1 MGTRYHVKSAT
12 LMFGDATYEME
23 SGPAAK
29 SQTKEAVEVTAL
41 ADSVKQFIPG
51 ALVEDDEFTVTL
63 YDKGADMPS
72 VSDTPAEL
80 TISVTLSNGQDE
92 DVTETVKY
100 NKAIVT
106 KVAAPNQDGSGDRK
120 ATVDVTFRP
129 DGSAAAETPATP
141 AAGTGSETPAAGTGS
156 ETPAAGGEGSGTSGT

>member
-12 LMFGDATYEME
+12 LTFGSSTFEMA

-51 ALVEDDEFTVTL
+51 ALVENDEVEVEL
-63 YDKGADMPS
+63 YDKGSSMPA
-72 VSDTPAEL
+72 VGDTPEAL
-80 TISVTLSNGQDE
+80 TITVKLSNGVDA
-92 DVTETVKY
+92 DVTETVSY

-106 KVAAPNQDGSGDRK
+106 KVSAPSQDASGDRK
-120 ATVDVTFRP
+120 ATVSVTFRP
-129 DGSAAAETPATP
+129 DGSAAAEADSNT
-141 AAGTGSETPAAGTGS
+141 
-156 ETPAAGGEGSGTSGT
+156 

>member
-12 LMFGDATYEME
+12 LTFGSNTFEMA

-51 ALVEDDEFTVTL
+51 ALVEDDEFTVSL
-63 YDKGADMPS
+63 YDKGSSMPS
-72 VSDTPAEL
+72 VSDQPAAL
-80 TISVTLSNGQDE
+80 TITVKLSNGQDA
-92 DVTETVKY
+92 DVTETVSY

-106 KVAAPNQDGSGDRK
+106 KVAAPDQDGSGERK

-129 DGSAAAETPATP
+129 DGSVAAQ
-141 AAGTGSETPAAGTGS
+141 AGT
-156 ETPAAGGEGSGTSGT
+156 

>member
-12 LMFGDATYEME
+12 LTFGSTSYEMA

-29 SQTKEAVEVTAL
+29 SQTKEAVDVTAL
-41 ADSVKQFIPG
+41 SDSVKQFIPG
-51 ALVEDDEFTVTL
+51 ALVEDDEFTVSL
-63 YDKGADMPS
+63 YDKGSSMPS
-72 VSDTPAEL
+72 VGSSPAAL
-80 TISVTLSNGQDE
+80 TIAVTLSNGQDA
-92 DVTETVKY
+92 DVTETVSY

-129 DGSAAAETPATP
+129 DGSVAAQ
-141 AAGTGSETPAAGTGS
+141 GSST
-156 ETPAAGGEGSGTSGT
+156 